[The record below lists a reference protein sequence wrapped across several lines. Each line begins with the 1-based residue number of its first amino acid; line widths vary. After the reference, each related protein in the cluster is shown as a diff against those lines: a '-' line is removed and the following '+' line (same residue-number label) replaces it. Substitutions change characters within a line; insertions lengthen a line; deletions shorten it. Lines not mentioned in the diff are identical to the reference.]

1 MAKVRKTKTVNHS
14 TNIKAK
20 AVKKTRVSKKK
31 IATFLNPSS
40 YNKSVWDNIENLSS
54 DFLSNRIE
62 DQKKV
67 ESFVV
72 PMAKASIKVAENYKN
87 KHNAFL
93 DFSKMVRLIYNVSK
107 YNKKSKVASF
117 EGEVANI
124 VRRSLLVAYFGFTMN
139 SKAEIFKDKTKV
151 AIRDLHKTLKAEA
164 SISENPK
171 LKELAGKSRNRTTAQ
186 NKTENKKS
194 VFNEKDKEQLLE
206 MLKRTDVVDFF
217 MTDEK
222 AMLELKKAIS
232 DMDSQIEEIGETY
245 VPKKKSS
252 TLLRHQA

>member
-14 TNIKAK
+14 TNLKAK

-31 IATFLNPSS
+31 VQTFLNPSS
-40 YNKSVWDNIENLSS
+40 YTKSVWDNIQNLSS

-72 PMAKASIKVAENYKN
+72 PMAKASIKVAENYKK
-87 KHNAFL
+87 KHNQYL
-93 DFSKMVRLIYNVSK
+93 DFSKMVKLIYNVSK
-107 YNKKSKVASF
+107 YNKKSKVSSF

-139 SKAEIFKDKTKV
+139 SKAEIFKGKTKI

-164 SISENPK
+164 SKSEDKN
-171 LKELAGKSRNRTTAQ
+171 LQELAGKSRNRITAQ
-186 NKTENKKS
+186 NETENKKS
-194 VFNEKDKEQLLE
+194 VFNA
-206 MLKRTDVVDFF
+206 
-217 MTDEK
+217 TDEK
-222 AMLELKKAIS
+222 ALITLLNRPDVIDYFMVDEEARKRLQEAF
-232 DMDSQIEEIGETY
+232 DNMDSEIAEIGENY
-245 VPKKKSS
+245 VPKKSP
-252 TLLRHQA
+252 TLTRHQA

>member
-14 TNIKAK
+14 TNLKAK

-31 IATFLNPSS
+31 VSTFLNPSS
-40 YNKSVWDNIENLSS
+40 YTKSVWDNIESLSQ

-72 PMAKASIKVAENYKN
+72 PMAKASIKVAENYKK
-87 KHNAFL
+87 KHNQFL
-93 DFSKMVRLIYNVSK
+93 DFSKMVKLIYNVSK
-107 YNKKSKVASF
+107 YNKKSKVSSF

-139 SKAEIFKDKTKV
+139 SKAEVFKGKTKI

-164 SISENPK
+164 SKSEDKN
-171 LKELAGKSRNRTTAQ
+171 LQELAGKSRNRTTAQ
-186 NKTENKKS
+186 NETENKKS
-194 VFNEKDKEQLLE
+194 VFNA
-206 MLKRTDVVDFF
+206 
-217 MTDEK
+217 TDEK
-222 AMLELKKAIS
+222 ALITLLNRPDVIDYFMVDEEARKRLQEAF
-232 DMDSQIEEIGETY
+232 DNMDSEIAEIGENY
-245 VPKKKSS
+245 VPKKSP
-252 TLLRHQA
+252 TLTRHQA

>member
-14 TNIKAK
+14 TNLKSK

-31 IATFLNPSS
+31 VSTFLNPSS
-40 YNKSVWDNIENLSS
+40 YTKSVWDNIESLSQ

-72 PMAKASIKVAENYKN
+72 PMAKASIKVAENHFKKIN
-87 KHNAFL
+87 KPHT
-93 DFSKMVRLIYNVSK
+93 FSTLVKLIYKVSK
-107 YNKKSKVASF
+107 YDKKSKVSSF

-139 SKAEIFKDKTKV
+139 SKAEIFKGKTKI

-164 SISENPK
+164 TKSEDKN
-171 LKELAGKSRNRTTAQ
+171 LQELAGKSRNRITAQ
-186 NKTENKKS
+186 NETENKKS
-194 VFNEKDKEQLLE
+194 VFNA
-206 MLKRTDVVDFF
+206 
-217 MTDEK
+217 TDEK
-222 AMLELKKAIS
+222 ALITLLNRPDVIDYFMVDEEARKRLQEAF
-232 DMDSQIEEIGETY
+232 DNMDSEIAEIGENY
-245 VPKKKSS
+245 VPKKSP
-252 TLLRHQA
+252 TLTRHQA

>member
-14 TNIKAK
+14 TNLKAK
-20 AVKKTRVSKKK
+20 AVKKTRVSKRKVS
-31 IATFLNPSS
+31 TFLNPSS
-40 YNKSVWDNIENLSS
+40 YTKSVWDNIENLSQ

-72 PMAKASIKVAENYKN
+72 PMAKASIKVAENHFKKIN
-87 KHNAFL
+87 NPHT
-93 DFSKMVRLIYNVSK
+93 FSTLVNLIYKVSK
-107 YNKKSKVASF
+107 YDKKSKVSSF

-139 SKAEIFKDKTKV
+139 SKAEVFKGKTKI

-164 SISENPK
+164 SKSEDKN
-171 LKELAGKSRNRTTAQ
+171 LQELAGKSRNRTVAQ
-186 NKTENKKS
+186 NETENKKS

-206 MLKRTDVVDFF
+206 TLKRTDVIDFF

-245 VPKKKSS
+245 IPKKKSS

>member
-14 TNIKAK
+14 TNLKAK

-40 YNKSVWDNIENLSS
+40 YTKSVWENIQNLSS

-72 PMAKASIKVAENYKN
+72 PMAKASIKVAENYKK
-87 KHNAFL
+87 KHNQFL
-93 DFSKMVRLIYNVSK
+93 DFSKMVKLIYNVSK
-107 YNKKSKVASF
+107 YNKKSKVSSF

-139 SKAEIFKDKTKV
+139 SKAEVFKGKTKI

-164 SISENPK
+164 SKSEDSS
-171 LKELAGKSRNRTTAQ
+171 LKALAGKSRNRTTAQ

-206 MLKRTDVVDFF
+206 MLRRTDVIDFF

-222 AMLELKKAIS
+222 AMLELKKAIA

-245 VPKKKSS
+245 IPKKKSS